1 MNGGYGCPVAIL
13 SSSFVGSSEMKP
25 TLIVRVLREFL
36 MTTAAASTFLSLLQ
50 ILHMQTIGSSFVCS
64 RSSVVRLQEWLRRFE
79 GGRGCVLP
87 RVDILVW
94 EYRLATAMRVFYVHL
109 EISAVLL
116 LLVVMR
122 QERI

>member
-1 MNGGYGCPVAIL
+1 
-13 SSSFVGSSEMKP
+13 
-25 TLIVRVLREFL
+25 
-36 MTTAAASTFLSLLQ
+36 MTTAAASNFLSLLQ
-50 ILHMQTIGSSFVCS
+50 MLHMQTIASSFVCS
-64 RSSVVRLQEWLRRFE
+64 RSSIVRLQEWLRRFE
-79 GGRGCVLP
+79 GGRGSVLP